1 MTEPST
7 LPTRAKKIP
16 KAFVLAALCLLLAG
30 EARAD
35 FYRYS
40 GDDGVEV
47 FTNTPGTQGATKVL
61 REAAPKKQARL
72 QPKGTGGGGALS
84 GSQDPLLP
92 VNGRITSNYGWRQ
105 DPIHGDMRHHNGVD
119 IAVPVGTRVKAIA
132 AGTVIFSAA
141 RGGYGNLV
149 SIDHG
154 DGMVSH
160 YGHNA
165 ELARNVGDR
174 VQAGETVALS
184 GSTGKSTGP
193 HLHFELWRNGV
204 NVTQAYLKDGAG
216 LPEVDGG
223 IRSYV
228 GKDGSL
234 VFTNLR

>member
-1 MTEPST
+1 MP
-7 LPTRAKKIP
+7 
-16 KAFVLAALCLLLAG
+16 ALCLLWPG
-30 EARAD
+30 EAPGD

-40 GDDGVEV
+40 GEDGVEV
-47 FTNTPGTQGATKVL
+47 FTNTPAVKGATKVL
-61 REAAPKKQARL
+61 REAAPKKRARL
-72 QPKGTGGGGALS
+72 QPGGGARAASLS
-84 GSQDPLLP
+84 APENSLMP

-105 DPIHGDMRHHNGVD
+105 DPVHGDMRHHNGVD
-119 IAVPVGTRVKAIA
+119 IAVPVGTKVKAIA
-132 AGTVIFSAA
+132 AGTVIYSAA

-149 SIDHG
+149 TIDHG

-165 ELARNVGDR
+165 ELTMNVGDQ

-193 HLHFELWRNGV
+193 HLHFELWKSGV

-228 GKDGSL
+228 GRDGSL

>member
-7 LPTRAKKIP
+7 LPTRAVKIP
-16 KAFVLAALCLLLAG
+16 KALLLATLCLLIAG

-47 FTNTPGTQGATKVL
+47 FTNTPNAPGATKVL
-61 REAAPKKQARL
+61 RERVPKKQARL
-72 QPKGTGGGGALS
+72 QLRGGEGTAALS
-84 GSQDPLLP
+84 AAPDTLLP

-105 DPIHGDMRHHNGVD
+105 DPVHGDLRHHNGVD

-165 ELARNVGDR
+165 ELAMNVGDR

-193 HLHFELWRNGV
+193 HLHFELWKNGV
-204 NVTQAYLKDGAG
+204 NVTQTYLKDGAG

-228 GKDGSL
+228 GKVVLWFSP
-234 VFTNLR
+234 T